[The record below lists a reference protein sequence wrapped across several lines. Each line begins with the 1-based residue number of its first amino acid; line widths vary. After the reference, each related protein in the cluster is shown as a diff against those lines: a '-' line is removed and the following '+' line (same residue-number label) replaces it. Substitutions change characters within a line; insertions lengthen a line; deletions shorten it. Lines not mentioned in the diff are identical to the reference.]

1 MVKNVNTE
9 DKIKL
14 LKQKGYEII
23 PTSKITLFESN
34 TLYTLKDPSSKVILD
49 SVEKSYFDKYLENL

>member
-1 MVKNVNTE
+1 MVKNVNAE

-23 PTSKITLFESN
+23 LTSKITLFESN
-34 TLYTLKDPSSKVILD
+34 TLYTLKDTSSKVILD